1 MIDLFIFILIM
12 IFLSFVPMYAALILG
27 ATAPTVYAAALSGAV
42 VGAVLLFARNRI
54 IAFLSGRK
62 EAIATFIIILYTV
75 VLFIATISELLD
87 LGWFRFL
94 SF

>member
-12 IFLSFVPMYAALILG
+12 IFLAFVPMYAALILE
-27 ATAPTVYAAALSGAV
+27 ASALTVYVAALSGAV
-42 VGAVLLFARNRI
+42 VGAVLLFTRNGI

-62 EAIATFIIILYTV
+62 EAIATLVIILYTV
-75 VLFIATISELLD
+75 VLVIATISELLD